1 MEPCTLLGK
10 TVDNT
15 RAHESLVCPLRSF
28 YKGPLGEYVA
38 NHSRNFLTK
47 WRWRSAISLPVFNLL
62 FSHVHSLKC
71 PWRDQFLSTTGLG
84 GTVPKHSPKA
94 QLREAMSTSF
104 LRPLACQS
112 VLS

>member
-1 MEPCTLLGK
+1 MELRTLLGK

-71 PWRDQFLSTTGLG
+71 PWRDQFLSTQDWVGRSQNTA
-84 GTVPKHSPKA
+84 P
-94 QLREAMSTSF
+94 
-104 LRPLACQS
+104 RPSCERP
-112 VLS
+112 